1 MHNYQLCVLHNV
13 IPKARSKQVFAQF
26 TNSLVVK
33 FDF

>member
-1 MHNYQLCVLHNV
+1 MYNYQLCVLHNV
-13 IPKARSKQVFAQF
+13 IPKASSKQVFEF